1 MNVYAFAIIT
11 YLINKELF
19 ILQMKKW
26 KELANTTN
34 TVTSCHFHAT
44 TPIHNTVICCLD
56 CLQHLT
62 KVPLQDVPPVQSIV
76 TKAVTVIFLYQN
88 HGNQPPPVVSCCSQN
103 STKNPLGT

>member
-62 KVPLQDVPPVQSIV
+62 KVPLQDVPPRTIYYHQGSHSN
-76 TKAVTVIFLYQN
+76 L
-88 HGNQPPPVVSCCSQN
+88 
-103 STKNPLGT
+103 PLPKPR